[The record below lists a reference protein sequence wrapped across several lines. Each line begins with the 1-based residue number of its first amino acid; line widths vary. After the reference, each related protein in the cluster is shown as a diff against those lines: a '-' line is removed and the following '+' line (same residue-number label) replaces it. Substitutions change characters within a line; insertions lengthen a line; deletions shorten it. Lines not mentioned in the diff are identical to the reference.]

1 MQYPPIIQTI
11 AAERVE
17 EAHRHAER
25 VRRVREIRAQTRA
38 ETPRTRESRASR
50 VTRRLPRLVTP
61 RVAVPATRFPR

>member
-25 VRRVREIRAQTRA
+25 VRRVREIREQTRPQGGPA
-38 ETPRTRESRASR
+38 RAGR
-50 VTRRLPRLVTP
+50 ATRRFPRLVTL